1 MGSPIPI
8 QLCLQGGAAK
18 IPFLAAFV
26 EAVEELH
33 NDREIRVTN
42 VAGTSAGAIIG
53 TLFAADVPMASVRIR
68 FAQAPMEQIFP
79 SRWWSTIG
87 WKLVNGD
94 PIWDEGELRKFLAGL
109 LDASRLRVANPP
121 KQLATFNDILKHRE
135 IRVRIMATNLTDA
148 ARDIKESD
156 DFLVNS
162 MLDSAALPF
171 LFRARNSPNGTV
183 VDGGLSEN
191 LPSDLLSDD
200 EIDGP
205 IVAVSFART
214 VGSPPQTMREYFM
227 AVMGAGIDQGVD
239 RARVQLEERAKRAAL
254 SHEVYSIPPRVDSF
268 DFEKALR
275 DGLAGEYET
284 LRDNAREWL
293 KGFVDR
299 RRTQM
304 REKEDRKGLA
314 AVAMTQA
321 VNEKEF
327 FEREVPKNL
336 AKMYKT
342 QHEPDKLRWGQTRL
356 MVTASATD
364 DRADAVHHST
374 EFYTLDKPVWCHRL
388 PILASPQSHVVL
400 RSGWALFDPD
410 KRVVPYYHMLMDADG
425 DPPALALLIC
435 FDKPLPPKSG
445 PYSLVLSESVHGFM
459 KKLRNGVRDDLW
471 VSFHR
476 RQGTV
481 DRIEVIAHVPQN
493 LDNIKIEAMAG
504 AASPKHLTD
513 FELKKASQPPNHRS
527 YGMFATEVDLDKWG
541 IYLNPIGSGG

>member
-1 MGSPIPI
+1 MGPPIPV

-33 NDREIRVTN
+33 NAGEIRVTN

-53 TLFAADVPMASVRIR
+53 TLFAADVPMNSVRIR
-68 FAQAPMEQIFP
+68 FAQAPLEQILP

-87 WKLVNGD
+87 WKLVQGE

-109 LDASRLRVANPP
+109 LDASRLRLANPP
-121 KQLATFNDILKHRE
+121 EQLVTFNDISKHRQ
-135 IRVRIMATNLTDA
+135 IRVRILATNLTDG
-148 ARDIKESD
+148 ARDIKESG

-200 EIDGP
+200 ENDGP
-205 IVAVSFART
+205 IIAVSFART
-214 VGSPPQTMREYFM
+214 VGSPPQSLPEYFM

-239 RARVQLEERAKRAAL
+239 RARMQLEDRAQRAAL
-254 SHEVYSIPPRVDSF
+254 SHEVYSIQHRVDSF
-268 DFEKALR
+268 DFEKALH
-275 DGLAGEYET
+275 DGLAKEYET
-284 LRDNAREWL
+284 LRDNARAWL
-293 KGFVDR
+293 KRFVQN
-299 RRTQM
+299 RRTQI
-304 REKEDRKGLA
+304 RDKQDKTGLA
-314 AVAMTQA
+314 VVAMQREMS
-321 VNEKEF
+321 EKEF

-364 DRADAVHHST
+364 DVPDAVHHST

-388 PILASPQSHVVL
+388 PILASSQNQVVL
-400 RSGWALFDPD
+400 KSGWSLFDPD
-410 KRVVPYYHMLMDADG
+410 KLVVPYYHMLMDAG
-425 DPPALALLIC
+425 GNSAALALLIC
-435 FDKPLPPKSG
+435 FDKPLAPNSG

-459 KKLRNGVRDDLW
+459 KKLRKGVRDDLW

-476 RQGTV
+476 RQGPV
-481 DRIEVIAHVPQN
+481 EKIEVIAHVPQS
-493 LDNIKIEAMAG
+493 LDDIEIEAMTAAG
-504 AASPKHLTD
+504 SCASLDD
-513 FELKKASQPPNHRS
+513 FELRKAQPPNHRS
-527 YGMFATEVDLDKWG
+527 YGMRATEVDLDKWG
-541 IYLNPIGSGG
+541 IYLNPVTSTR